1 MHGRDNKKAGS
12 MGCRTPQSFCG
23 RFNFC
28 VPVIRMLVRLTF
40 RGTRVVQW
48 CEHFLPTIVFLVL
61 VLTPYVGWVFCQRGS
76 SFALK
81 RFLAWYLRFPLS
93 PKLKFPNSNLT
104 RKGRRRTTMWM
115 CYLHIGRWNV
125 YIKISH
131 WYVAKARFTCN
142 STLSQKIEIFSSW
155 RDNMKLILHCMSS
168 TILSTMTHYT
178 EVMLKDIAS
187 PCIRV
192 VWKQHFNQE
201 MRKLRRMW

>member
-1 MHGRDNKKAGS
+1 MAETTRRLDQWDAEHPSPSAVGLIFVFLS
-12 MGCRTPQSFCG
+12 LEL
-23 RFNFC
+23 
-28 VPVIRMLVRLTF
+28 LVRLTF
-40 RGTRVVQW
+40 QGNKSGAVVW
-48 CEHFLPTIVFLVL
+48 TFPSHHCVSCLGVDAICGLSFLSTWFFL
-61 VLTPYVGWVFCQRGS
+61 CS
-76 SFALK
+76 E

-104 RKGRRRTTMWM
+104 RKGRWRTTMWM

-168 TILSTMTHYT
+168 TILSTMTHYI

-201 MRKLRRMW
+201 MKKLRRMW